1 MEYRKYGNAY
11 YVRIDPGEEIVG
23 TLLDLCR
30 REGILSA
37 TFSGIGGC
45 GNATLAVYDP
55 DTASFRTATEEGML
69 ELVSL
74 MGNIA
79 AADDDT
85 LYHHTH
91 AMYTYLKDGE
101 FRSFGGH
108 LVSSDV
114 RNIAE
119 IELRPVEGGV
129 IRKKLRP
136 GGKAGTWKF

>member
-1 MEYRKYGNAY
+1 MDFRHYGDAY
-11 YVRIDPGEEIVG
+11 YLRIDPGEEIVETVLG
-23 TLLDLCR
+23 LCR
-30 REGILSA
+30 REGVQSA

-45 GNATLAVYDP
+45 GDAKLAVYDP
-55 DTASFRTATEEGML
+55 DLDKFQIETAEGML

-79 AADDDT
+79 VADDGE

-91 AMYTYLKDGE
+91 AMYSFKQDGA

-108 LVSSDV
+108 LISSVV

-119 IELRPVEGGV
+119 VELRPVIGGV
-129 IRKKLRP
+129 IKKKLRP
-136 GGKAGTWKF
+136 GGKAGTWEF